1 MAASTPQTW
10 STKAVSAGRPPRVPD
25 SPLNAPI
32 VPASSFYAGGVL
44 EYAREA
50 APTSEALETALAV
63 LESGQHAIVYSSG
76 MAAANALL
84 DLVPPGGAVISSSA
98 TYTGVRVRLEELHA
112 RGAIALTQVGV
123 EDTGAV
129 IAALDGADTTAG
141 PPTLWL
147 ESPTNPLME
156 IADLPAL
163 LGHARTVGARSI
175 VDNTFATPARQR
187 PLELGADAVLHSV
200 TKAISGHSDLLLGA
214 VVVSDDSLAEALR
227 RRRVLLGAAP
237 SAFDCY
243 LALRGVRTLAIRM
256 DRAEAS
262 AQELARRLAQA
273 PGVTRVRYP
282 GWGSIIVVEIDAPP
296 ARIDEMCS
304 RAEIWTYATSLGGVE
319 SLIERRRRWPL
330 ESTDV
335 PENLVRLSVGIED
348 VEDLWT
354 DLLAILTTITVASPL
369 PRADP
374 SP

>member
-1 MAASTPQTW
+1 MTADRQYPAAMAAPPPHAW
-10 STKAVSAGRPPRVPD
+10 STKAVGAGRPPRVPD

-32 VPASSFYAGGVL
+32 VPASSFYAGGVM

-50 APTSEALETALAV
+50 APTSEALETTLAV
-63 LESGQHAIVYSSG
+63 LETGQHAVVYSSG
-76 MAAANALL
+76 MAAANALM
-84 DLVPPGGAVISSSA
+84 DLIPPGGSVVASSA

-112 RGAIALTQVGV
+112 RGTIVLTQVGI
-123 EDTGAV
+123 EDTDAV
-129 IAALDGADTTAG
+129 IAALDAAGSAVG

-147 ESPTNPLME
+147 ESPTNPLLE
-156 IADLPAL
+156 VADLPVILA
-163 LGHARTVGARSI
+163 HARSLGSRSI

-214 VVVSDDSLAEALR
+214 VVVSDDELGEALR
-227 RRRVLLGAAP
+227 TRRVLLGAAP
-237 SAFDCY
+237 SAFDCF

-262 AQELARRLAQA
+262 AQELVRRLDGWA
-273 PGVTRVRYP
+273 GVSRVRYP
-282 GWGSIIVVEIDAPP
+282 GWGSIIAIEVDAPP
-296 ARIDEMCS
+296 DAIDAMCE
-304 RAEIWTYATSLGGVE
+304 RAQVWTYATSLGGVE

-330 ESTDV
+330 ESTTV

-354 DLLAILTTITVASPL
+354 DLSTILTT
-369 PRADP
+369 R
-374 SP
+374 

>member
-1 MAASTPQTW
+1 
-10 STKAVSAGRPPRVPD
+10 
-25 SPLNAPI
+25 
-32 VPASSFYAGGVL
+32 
-44 EYAREA
+44 
-50 APTSEALETALAV
+50 
-63 LESGQHAIVYSSG
+63 
-76 MAAANALL
+76 
-84 DLVPPGGAVISSSA
+84 
-98 TYTGVRVRLEELHA
+98 
-112 RGAIALTQVGV
+112 
-123 EDTGAV
+123 
-129 IAALDGADTTAG
+129 
-141 PPTLWL
+141 
-147 ESPTNPLME
+147 ME

-282 GWGSIIVVEIDAPP
+282 GWGSIIAVEIDAPP

>member
-1 MAASTPQTW
+1 MAPSTPRAW
-10 STKAVSAGRPPRVPD
+10 STHAVGAGRPPRVPD

-32 VPASSFYAGGVL
+32 VPASSFYAGGAL

-63 LESGQHAIVYSSG
+63 LETGHHAVVYASG
-76 MAAANALL
+76 MAAANALM
-84 DLVPPGGAVISSSA
+84 DLVPPGGAVVASSA

-112 RGAIALTQVGV
+112 RGTIELTQVGI
-123 EDTGAV
+123 EDTDAV
-129 IAALDGADTTAG
+129 LAALNAARTSAG

-147 ESPTNPLME
+147 ESPTNPLLE
-156 IADLPAL
+156 VAELPVIL
-163 LGHARTVGARSI
+163 EHARSLGVRSI

-214 VVVSDDSLAEALR
+214 VVVKDDSLGEALR
-227 RRRVLLGAAP
+227 TRRVLLGAAP
-237 SAFDCY
+237 SAFDCF

-256 DRAEAS
+256 DRAEES
-262 AQELARRLAQA
+262 AQELVRRLK
-273 PGVTRVRYP
+273 GVSGISRIRYP
-282 GWGSIIVVEIDAPP
+282 GWGSIIAIEIDASPDV
-296 ARIDEMCS
+296 IDAMCA

-330 ESTDV
+330 ESTAV

-348 VEDLWT
+348 VDDLWT
-354 DLLAILTTITVASPL
+354 DLSTILTT
-369 PRADP
+369 R
-374 SP
+374 

>member
-1 MAASTPQTW
+1 MTDPTPQAW
-10 STKAVSAGRPPRVPD
+10 STKAVGAGRPPRVAD
-25 SPLNAPI
+25 CPLNAPI
-32 VPASSFYAGGVL
+32 VPASSFYAGGVM

-63 LESGQHAIVYSSG
+63 LESGQHAVVYASG
-76 MAAANALL
+76 MAAANALM
-84 DLVPPGGAVISSSA
+84 DLIPPGGSVVASSA

-112 RGAIALTQVGV
+112 RGAIVLTQVGI
-123 EDTGAV
+123 EDTDAV
-129 IAALDGADTTAG
+129 LAALNAASNSPG

-147 ESPTNPLME
+147 ESPTNPLLE
-156 IADLPAL
+156 VADLPAIL
-163 LGHARTVGARSI
+163 DHARSLGARSI

-214 VVVSDDSLAEALR
+214 VVVRDDTFGEALR
-227 RRRVLLGAAP
+227 TRRVLLGAAP
-237 SAFDCY
+237 SAFDCF

-262 AQELARRLAQA
+262 AQELARRLHTVA
-273 PGVTRVRYP
+273 GISRIRYP
-282 GWGSIIVVEIDAPP
+282 GWGSIIAIEVDASPETIDA
-296 ARIDEMCS
+296 MCG
-304 RAEIWTYATSLGGVE
+304 RAGVWTYATSLGGVE

-354 DLLAILTTITVASPL
+354 DLSSILPT
-369 PRADP
+369 R
-374 SP
+374 